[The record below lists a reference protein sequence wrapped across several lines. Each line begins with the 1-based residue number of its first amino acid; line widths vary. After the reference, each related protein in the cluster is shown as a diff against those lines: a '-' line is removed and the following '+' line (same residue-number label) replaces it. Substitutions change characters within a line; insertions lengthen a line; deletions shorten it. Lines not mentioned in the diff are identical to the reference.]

1 MRAYRYSCVSALV
14 LSTFAA
20 FACSQAPTG
29 VSPVETSVLSSSAS
43 QASSTASSSAV
54 MTTAASRWTTQSRL
68 KAAATGLVVEGTDVI
83 TAVTGTCPT
92 IVVTI
97 RDTPVTVNSST
108 VFGTGTTCAGLIVS
122 ATVHVTGVLTFGTGG
137 AASVAATNISLDGG
151 VVAPATEAV
160 TGTIASFTGTCPSVT
175 LTLQGTSGVVV
186 TSTTTTFT
194 PSASCGTIAAGQI
207 IEAHGTR
214 NSTGQLAATDLTI
227 AEDVEAGS
235 PIGHG
240 HKVGGEGTAANVTGT
255 CPALSMVV
263 LGVHVSTNG
272 STAFTNGVCS
282 SIRNGT
288 KVLVEGNQ
296 QSDGRVIATS
306 VRITGQPGKGR

>member
-1 MRAYRYSCVSALV
+1 MRAYRYSCVSALL

-29 VSPVETSVLSSSAS
+29 VSPVKTSVLSSAS
-43 QASSTASSSAV
+43 QPSSMASSSAV
-54 MTTAASRWTTQSRL
+54 MSTASRWTTQSRL

-160 TGTIASFTGTCPSVT
+160 TGTVASFTG
-175 LTLQGTSGVVV
+175 
-186 TSTTTTFT
+186 
-194 PSASCGTIAAGQI
+194 
-207 IEAHGTR
+207 
-214 NSTGQLAATDLTI
+214 
-227 AEDVEAGS
+227 
-235 PIGHG
+235 
-240 HKVGGEGTAANVTGT
+240 
-255 CPALSMVV
+255 
-263 LGVHVSTNG
+263 
-272 STAFTNGVCS
+272 
-282 SIRNGT
+282 
-288 KVLVEGNQ
+288 
-296 QSDGRVIATS
+296 
-306 VRITGQPGKGR
+306 